1 GDLPAALLVLAIAVG
16 VYWLVGRNLATLV
29 TAKDA
34 AGAAA
39 LLFLLCALGDLAS
52 GYPYQAILFL
62 LAAVALGL
70 AFMLLQQ
77 GTVPVELRLGGVLV
91 VGASGGL
98 MPLHMLEELRD
109 AGVLSEDEFAAKRI
123 LVEP

>member
-1 GDLPAALLVLAIAVG
+1 MRIAMPNMPESLTYSVAAAIAVAVFTALILLGSGDLPAALLVVAVAVG
-16 VYWLVGRNLATLV
+16 VYWLVGRNLVTLV

-62 LAAVALGL
+62 LTAVALGL

-77 GTVPVELRLGGVLV
+77 GTV
-91 VGASGGL
+91 
-98 MPLHMLEELRD
+98 
-109 AGVLSEDEFAAKRI
+109 
-123 LVEP
+123 